1 MMLPSGVTYNH
12 QSANYTGIKNYAS
25 ASISV
30 IELNRELK
38 KKRTTIKYW
47 LKFVFAAVLY
57 DVYGDGGFT

>member
-12 QSANYTGIKNYAS
+12 QSANYTGIKNYVS

-38 KKRTTIKYW
+38 KETPIKYW
-47 LKFVFAAVLY
+47 LKIVLPHLCF
-57 DVYGDGGFT
+57 VYGVGGFT